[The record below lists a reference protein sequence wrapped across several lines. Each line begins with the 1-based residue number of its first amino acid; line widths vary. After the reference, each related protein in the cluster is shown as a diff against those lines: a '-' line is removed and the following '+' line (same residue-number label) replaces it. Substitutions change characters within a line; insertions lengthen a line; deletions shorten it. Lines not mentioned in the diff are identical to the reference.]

1 MHGRVRAAEAAGGRG
16 PDLELGEWLRTQRH
30 TRGWAVWEMA
40 RQLRE
45 AGRASGD
52 PNVPSIEAIGRN
64 IRRWEGGVGGVSER
78 YRLYYCKALGI
89 GPAEF
94 GPATVQRQVR
104 AGVLSAAGRQW
115 VAAVLGDVR
124 DGLRDD
130 AKQCEA
136 RAEQVAADPV
146 RSALCRG
153 QAHGLALAAAHI
165 DATVSGTILA

>member
-1 MHGRVRAAEAAGGRG
+1 
-16 PDLELGEWLRTQRH
+16 
-30 TRGWAVWEMA
+30 MA

-52 PNVPSIEAIGRN
+52 PNVPSLEAIGRN

-130 AKQCEA
+130 AKQCGL
-136 RAEQVAADPV
+136 RAGQGSLHSGVLLETRIRAALTTLP
-146 RSALCRG
+146 RAK
-153 QAHGLALAAAHI
+153 LAA
-165 DATVSGTILA
+165 VSDR

>member
-1 MHGRVRAAEAAGGRG
+1 MRGVGGRG
-16 PDLELGEWLRTQRH
+16 PDLELGEWLREQRRA
-30 TRGWAVWEMA
+30 RGWAVWEMA

-45 AGRASGD
+45 AGRGSGD
-52 PNVPSIEAIGRN
+52 SNVPRIEAIGRN

-89 GPAEF
+89 GAAEF
-94 GPATVQRQVR
+94 GPARARRQVP

-130 AKQCEA
+130 AKQCQA

-146 RSALCRG
+146 RAALCRG
-153 QAHGLALAAAHI
+153 QALGLALAAEHI
-165 DATVSGTILA
+165 DATVSGTILALA